1 MKNLHLIQT
10 EKPTG
15 LFESQSGVLH
25 YSIMNKVRTGL
36 LKGYHIYITSDEEIK
51 EDWILIIDDFET
63 YVHKHKGD
71 NLPTTY
77 HKKIILTTD
86 PDLIVDGVQA
96 IDGEFSEWFV
106 KNPSCEEVKTRK
118 IGKEWIYNADVPQED
133 TFFVN
138 HVCGTQE
145 EPKPEY
151 QSECICENS
160 CRGFVNVK
168 CKQLKKRESLEEA
181 ALFYAKQVGNVSGTG
196 WVYDAVKFGA
206 KWLAQR
212 SYSEEE
218 VLELLSK
225 RRFDLKFK
233 KDSKTTKEWF
243 EQHKKK

>member
-1 MKNLHLIQT
+1 MKNIHLIQT
-10 EKPTG
+10 DKPTG
-15 LFESQSGVLH
+15 LFESQSGGLH

-118 IGKEWIYNADVPQED
+118 IGEEWIYNADVPQE
-133 TFFVN
+133 
-138 HVCGTQE
+138 
-145 EPKPEY
+145 EPKHISAKPFLDNADEV
-151 QSECICENS
+151 IVIH
-160 CRGFVNVK
+160 RP
-168 CKQLKKRESLEEA
+168 KQETLEEA
-181 ALFYAKQVGNVSGTG
+181 AKKYKDLKLPDDL
-196 WVYDAVKFGA
+196 YDAFIEGA
-206 KWLAQR
+206 KWQVERMFNEKDMKQFAWQCVGNFLSNR
-212 SYSEEE
+212 DNE
-218 VLELLSK
+218 VEQKLVDVIIDRNNLE
-225 RRFDLKFK
+225 FEKFK
-233 KDSKTTKEWF
+233 KK
-243 EQHKKK
+243 